1 MNTEEYVHTMTW
13 LQALTGLLEQMQ
25 VRPPGSARN
34 NKTAPNIHWEII
46 SYQYNACFFC
56 CIYLHVAGAPG
67 PCLTIGDSAVDQ
79 WKRGDEVILNI
90 VYYNIILWRY
100 LVCVYIYIYIY
111 IYIFIYFIIILQTD
125 QYYYKTIEILLYT
138 IDFCINVL
146 FKNMCF

>member
-90 VYYNIILWRY
+90 VYYNNILNIY
-100 LVCVYIYIYIY
+100 FMNISCIYIYIY
-111 IYIFIYFIIILQTD
+111 IYFIFIIILQTD

-138 IDFCINVL
+138 IDFFINVFL
-146 FKNMCF
+146 